1 MIDLHTHILP
11 GIDDGPTDWDQSMEL
26 ARALSG
32 AGVTAVAA
40 TSHIK
45 PPTWNNRSETLAELR
60 GELKDRLRAESIP
73 LEIHPGAEQWGCGS
87 VLDRLVKGRGQPYGT
102 GSAVLLEFH
111 PIEGPRLFEQRLDF
125 LWEHDI
131 VVVLAHVERYKI
143 FEGRQGFSRLSRL
156 VDKGLVAQVNLGSLG
171 RGFGWSRGGAA
182 KKMVR
187 AGLVG
192 LVCGDCHR
200 AQDVPPAYDRGL
212 KALEKIG
219 GSEAVER
226 LLTRNPK
233 RLLEGIEVDP
243 WSPPQY

>member
-11 GIDDGPTDWDQSMEL
+11 GIDDGPKDWDESLAL
-26 ARALSG
+26 ARALIG
-32 AGVTAVAA
+32 AGVTEVAA
-40 TSHIK
+40 TSHMK
-45 PPTWNNRSETLAELR
+45 PPTWDNRSKALAELR
-60 GELKDRLRAESIP
+60 EDLEARLKAEDLS
-73 LEIHPGAEQWGCGS
+73 LQIHPGAEHWWCGS
-87 VLDRLVKGRGQPYGT
+87 VLDRLVKGGGQPYGT
-102 GSAVLLEFH
+102 GTAALLEFH
-111 PIEGPRLFEQRLDF
+111 PLEGPRLFEQRLDR
-125 LWEHDI
+125 LWSHGI

-143 FEGRQGFSRLSRL
+143 FEGRSGFQRLSGL

-182 KKMVR
+182 KKLVQ

-200 AQDVPPAYDRGL
+200 AQDVAPAYDRGL

-219 GSEAVER
+219 GSAAVER
-226 LLTRNPK
+226 LLSRNPR